1 MPSDDDNYSDYYS
14 EDTTSTE
21 QIAPTAVETIPVEK
35 YQELESKFNQT
46 SQVIDNLRN
55 VFNPQP
61 QQQGQEM
68 DQEALVALQR
78 LRQHGVTTQDEVRQM
93 IAQELQQSQIDNHA
107 RQAGYTGVNELFA
120 EWNLTKIRSGNNPQ
134 AQAML
139 NQIENTWNS
148 GNIQGAINSFKS
160 FVQGGNNQIP
170 SQTQVIGH
178 QMNNMSN
185 FNKQR
190 NKRWG
195 AYQSKRNKF

>member
-1 MPSDDDNYSDYYS
+1 
-14 EDTTSTE
+14 
-21 QIAPTAVETIPVEK
+21 
-35 YQELESKFNQT
+35 
-46 SQVIDNLRN
+46 
-55 VFNPQP
+55 
-61 QQQGQEM
+61 
-68 DQEALVALQR
+68 
-78 LRQHGVTTQDEVRQM
+78 M

-190 NKRWG
+190 YPYSSEAEYKQKLYSGDPQAREFNLQQLQGKIKNL
-195 AYQSKRNKF
+195 YPT